1 MNHTVGPRG
10 GDSPGP
16 FPSNLLAAGTVQG
29 LPPWRILSPL
39 RKAEESRSP
48 MLDVLGLEPDDERV
62 YRALLG
68 RPNSTATPLSDLLA
82 LSQAHVDRA
91 LSRLVGWGLVTR
103 SADER
108 FTAAPPA
115 MALGALI
122 SQRRDGLRMAEHALV
137 TLAEEHRAAMTGSS
151 LSDLVEVVTGVD
163 AIRHRFL
170 QVQQAARTEVRSFIT
185 APFVA
190 LPPDENTAEP
200 MAIGRGV
207 RFRAVLD
214 RAVLAEP
221 GIIDDAI
228 DSLRNGV
235 QLRVADQLPM
245 KLVLADAD
253 LGLVPLAV
261 TPDGEPGAVLLHRS
275 GLLDALDALFETV
288 WQAAHPLELSA
299 TGGEAD
305 TPVEL
310 GSEGP
315 TDLDRKILALLLAG
329 LTDPT
334 AATQLGLSPRTLH
347 RRLRHL
353 MDMAGVRTRMQL
365 GGYAVRHGW
374 VKPH

>member
-1 MNHTVGPRG
+1 
-10 GDSPGP
+10 
-16 FPSNLLAAGTVQG
+16 
-29 LPPWRILSPL
+29 
-39 RKAEESRSP
+39 
-48 MLDVLGLEPDDERV
+48 MLDVLGLESDDERV

-68 RPNSTATPLSDLLA
+68 RPDSTAMPLSDLLA
-82 LSQAHVDRA
+82 LPRAHVDQA
-91 LSRLVGWGLVTR
+91 LARLVGWGLVTR
-103 SADER
+103 SSDER

-122 SQRRDGLRMAEHALV
+122 TQRRDGLRMAERALV
-137 TLAEEHRAAMTGSS
+137 TFAEEHRAAMTGSS
-151 LSDLVEVVTGVD
+151 ISDLIEVVTGVD

-170 QVQQAARTEVRSFIT
+170 QVQQAARTQVRSFIT

-200 MAIGRGV
+200 MALGRGV
-207 RFRAVLD
+207 HFRAVLD

-228 DSLRNGV
+228 TSLSSGV
-235 QLRVADQLPM
+235 ELRVADQLPM
-245 KLVLADAD
+245 KLVLADAE

-261 TPDGEPGAVLLHRS
+261 TPAGEPGAVLLHGS
-275 GLLDALDALFETV
+275 GLLDAMDALFETV
-288 WQAAHPLELSA
+288 WRTAQPLELSG
-299 TGGEAD
+299 TGGEAAP
-305 TPVEL
+305 TVEL
-310 GSEGP
+310 RDGGP

-329 LTDPT
+329 LTDPI

-365 GGYAVRHGW
+365 GGHAVRHGW

>member
-1 MNHTVGPRG
+1 
-10 GDSPGP
+10 
-16 FPSNLLAAGTVQG
+16 
-29 LPPWRILSPL
+29 
-39 RKAEESRSP
+39 

-68 RPNSTATPLSDLLA
+68 RPDSTAPLLADLLDQPPA
-82 LSQAHVDRA
+82 AVATA

-122 SQRRDGLRMAEHALV
+122 SERRDGLRLAEQALV
-137 TLAEEHRAAMTGSS
+137 TFAEEHRAAMTGNSI
-151 LSDLVEVVTGVD
+151 SDLIEVVTGVD

-170 QVQQAARTEVRSFIT
+170 QVQQAARTQVRTFIT

-200 MAIGRGV
+200 VALGRGV

-214 RAVLAEP
+214 RAVLGEP
-221 GIIDDAI
+221 GIVDDAVNA
-228 DSLRNGV
+228 LRNGV
-235 QLRVADQLPM
+235 HLRVADQLPM

-288 WQAAHPLELSA
+288 WRTAHPLELSD
-299 TGGEAD
+299 TGGEAE
-305 TPVEL
+305 TTVEL
-310 GSEGP
+310 GAQGP
-315 TDLDRKILALLLAG
+315 TDLDRRILALLLAG
-329 LTDPT
+329 LTDLT
-334 AATQLGLSPRTLH
+334 AAAQLGLSPRTLH

-353 MDMAGVRTRMQL
+353 MDVAGVRTRMQL
-365 GGYAVRHGW
+365 GGHAVRHGW
-374 VKPH
+374 VGPL

>member
-1 MNHTVGPRG
+1 
-10 GDSPGP
+10 
-16 FPSNLLAAGTVQG
+16 
-29 LPPWRILSPL
+29 
-39 RKAEESRSP
+39 
-48 MLDVLGLEPDDERV
+48 MLDVLGLEPDDEHV

-68 RPNSTATPLSDLLA
+68 RPNSTAILLSDLLDV
-82 LSQAHVDRA
+82 SQAHIDKA
-91 LSRLVGWGLVTR
+91 LCHLVGWGLVIS
-103 SADER
+103 SADGL

-122 SQRRDGLRMAEHALV
+122 SQRQDGLRMAEQALV
-137 TLAEEHRAAMTGSS
+137 TFAEEHRAAMTGNSI
-151 LSDLVEVVTGVD
+151 SDLIEVVTGVD

-170 QVQQAARTEVRSFIT
+170 QVQQAARTQVRTFIT

-190 LPPDENTAEP
+190 VPPDENSAEP

-207 RFRAVLD
+207 HFRAVLD

-221 GIIDDAI
+221 GIITDAI

-235 QLRVADQLPM
+235 ELRVADQLPM

-261 TPDGEPGAVLLHRS
+261 TPAGEPGAVLLHRS

-288 WQAAHPLELSA
+288 WRTAHPLELSG
-299 TGGEAD
+299 TGGQSEP
-305 TPVEL
+305 TVEL
-310 GSEGP
+310 GTEGP

-365 GGYAVRHGW
+365 GGHAIRHGW
-374 VKPH
+374 VEPN

>member
-1 MNHTVGPRG
+1 
-10 GDSPGP
+10 
-16 FPSNLLAAGTVQG
+16 
-29 LPPWRILSPL
+29 
-39 RKAEESRSP
+39 

-68 RPNSTATPLSDLLA
+68 RPNSTAVLLSDQLDMPQADIDKA
-82 LSQAHVDRA
+82 LCH
-91 LSRLVGWGLVTR
+91 LVGWGLVIR
-103 SADER
+103 SADEL

-122 SQRRDGLRMAEHALV
+122 SRRQDGLRMAEQALV
-137 TLAEEHRAAMTGSS
+137 TFAEEHRAAMTGNSI
-151 LSDLVEVVTGVD
+151 SDLIEVVTGVD

-170 QVQQAARTEVRSFIT
+170 QVQQAARTQVRTFIT

-190 LPPDENTAEP
+190 VPPGENSAEP
-200 MAIGRGV
+200 VAIGRGV
-207 RFRAVLD
+207 HFRAVLD

-221 GIIDDAI
+221 GIIADAV
-228 DSLRNGV
+228 DSMRNGV

-261 TPDGEPGAVLLHRS
+261 TPAGEPGAVLLHRS

-288 WQAAHPLELSA
+288 WRTAHPLELSG
-299 TGGEAD
+299 TGGESDPA
-305 TPVEL
+305 VEL
-310 GSEGP
+310 GAEGP

-353 MDMAGVRTRMQL
+353 MDLAGVRTRMQL
-365 GGYAVRHGW
+365 GGHAVRHGW
-374 VKPH
+374 VEPS

>member
-1 MNHTVGPRG
+1 
-10 GDSPGP
+10 
-16 FPSNLLAAGTVQG
+16 
-29 LPPWRILSPL
+29 
-39 RKAEESRSP
+39 

-62 YRALLG
+62 YRTLLG
-68 RPNSTATPLSDLLA
+68 QPNSTAVHLSEVVA
-82 LSQAHVDRA
+82 VSQAHVDKA
-91 LSRLVGWGLVTR
+91 LCRLVEWGLVTR

-122 SQRRDGLRMAEHALV
+122 SQRRDGLRRAEQALV
-137 TLAEEHRAAMTGSS
+137 TFAEEHRAAMTGSS
-151 LSDLVEVVTGVD
+151 ITDLIEVVTGAD

-170 QVQQAARTEVRSFIT
+170 QVQQAARTQVRSFIT

-200 MAIGRGV
+200 MALDRGV
-207 RFRAVLD
+207 LFRAVLD

-221 GIIDDAI
+221 GIVQDAV
-228 DSLRNGV
+228 DSQRNGV
-235 QLRVADQLPM
+235 QLRVADHLPM

-261 TPDGEPGAVLLHRS
+261 TPAGEPGAVLLHRS

-288 WQAAHPLELSA
+288 WRTAHPLELSGPA
-299 TGGEAD
+299 GSPPT
-305 TPVEL
+305 VEF
-310 GSEGP
+310 GPQGP
-315 TDLDRKILALLLAG
+315 TELDRRILALLLAG
-329 LTDPT
+329 LTDLT

-353 MDMAGVRTRMQL
+353 MDMAGVRTRIQL
-365 GGYAVRHGW
+365 GAHAVRNGW
-374 VKPH
+374 TEPL

>member
-1 MNHTVGPRG
+1 
-10 GDSPGP
+10 
-16 FPSNLLAAGTVQG
+16 
-29 LPPWRILSPL
+29 
-39 RKAEESRSP
+39 

-62 YRALLG
+62 YRTLLG
-68 RPNSTATPLSDLLA
+68 QPNSTAVHLSEVVTV
-82 LSQAHVDRA
+82 SQAHVDKA
-91 LSRLVGWGLVTR
+91 LCRLVEWGLVTR

-122 SQRRDGLRMAEHALV
+122 SQRRDGLRRAEQALV
-137 TLAEEHRAAMTGSS
+137 TFAEEHRAAMTGSS
-151 LSDLVEVVTGVD
+151 ITDLIEVVTGAD

-170 QVQQAARTEVRSFIT
+170 QVQQAARTQVRSFIT

-200 MAIGRGV
+200 MALDRGV
-207 RFRAVLD
+207 LFRAVLD

-221 GIIDDAI
+221 GIVQDAV
-228 DSLRNGV
+228 DSQRNGV
-235 QLRVADQLPM
+235 QLRVADHLPM

-261 TPDGEPGAVLLHRS
+261 TPAGEPGAVLLHRS

-288 WQAAHPLELSA
+288 WRTAHPLELSGPA
-299 TGGEAD
+299 GSPPT
-305 TPVEL
+305 VEF
-310 GSEGP
+310 GPQGP
-315 TDLDRKILALLLAG
+315 TELDRRILALLLAG
-329 LTDPT
+329 LTDLT

-353 MDMAGVRTRMQL
+353 MDMAGVRTRIQL
-365 GGYAVRHGW
+365 GAHAVRNGW
-374 VKPH
+374 TEPL

>member
-1 MNHTVGPRG
+1 
-10 GDSPGP
+10 
-16 FPSNLLAAGTVQG
+16 
-29 LPPWRILSPL
+29 
-39 RKAEESRSP
+39 

-68 RPNSTATPLSDLLA
+68 RPNSTAVLLSDQLDMSQADIDKA
-82 LSQAHVDRA
+82 LSH
-91 LSRLVGWGLVTR
+91 LVGWGLVIG
-103 SADER
+103 SADEL

-122 SQRRDGLRMAEHALV
+122 SRRQDGLRMAEQALV
-137 TLAEEHRAAMTGSS
+137 TFAEEHRAAMTGNSI
-151 LSDLVEVVTGVD
+151 SDLIEVVTGVD

-170 QVQQAARTEVRSFIT
+170 QVQQAARTQVRTFIT

-190 LPPDENTAEP
+190 VPPGENSAEP
-200 MAIGRGV
+200 VAIGRGV
-207 RFRAVLD
+207 HFRAVLD

-221 GIIDDAI
+221 GIIADAV
-228 DSLRNGV
+228 DSMRNGV
-235 QLRVADQLPM
+235 QLRVADQVPM

-261 TPDGEPGAVLLHRS
+261 TPAGEPGAVLLHRS

-288 WQAAHPLELSA
+288 WRTAHPLELSGI
-299 TGGEAD
+299 GGESDPA
-305 TPVEL
+305 VEL
-310 GSEGP
+310 GAEGP

-365 GGYAVRHGW
+365 GGHAVRHGW
-374 VKPH
+374 VEPS

>member
-1 MNHTVGPRG
+1 
-10 GDSPGP
+10 
-16 FPSNLLAAGTVQG
+16 
-29 LPPWRILSPL
+29 
-39 RKAEESRSP
+39 
-48 MLDVLGLEPDDERV
+48 MLGVLGLEPDDELV
-62 YRALLG
+62 YRTLLG
-68 RPNSTATPLSDLLA
+68 RPHSTAPLLSDLL
-82 LSQAHVDRA
+82 LVSQADVDKVLA
-91 LSRLVGWGLVTR
+91 RLVGWGLVVR

-122 SQRRDGLRMAEHALV
+122 SQRRDGLRMAEQALV
-137 TLAEEHRAAMTGSS
+137 SFAEEHRAAMAGSS
-151 LSDLVEVVTGVD
+151 ISDLIEVVTGVD

-170 QVQQAARTEVRSFIT
+170 QVQQAARKQVRSFIT

-200 MAIGRGV
+200 VAIGRGV
-207 RFRAVLD
+207 HFRAVLD

-228 DSLRNGV
+228 ASLRNGV
-235 QLRVADQLPM
+235 ELRVADQLPM

-288 WQAAHPLELSA
+288 WRTAHPLELSA
-299 TGGEAD
+299 PAGEAD
-305 TPVEL
+305 PTVEV
-310 GSEGP
+310 GEQGP

-329 LTDPT
+329 LTDLT

-374 VKPH
+374 VEPH

>member
-1 MNHTVGPRG
+1 
-10 GDSPGP
+10 
-16 FPSNLLAAGTVQG
+16 
-29 LPPWRILSPL
+29 
-39 RKAEESRSP
+39 
-48 MLDVLGLEPDDERV
+48 MLDVLGLDPDAEHV

-68 RPNSTATPLSDLLA
+68 RPHSPADALA
-82 LSQAHVDRA
+82 DALGLPRAHVDTA
-91 LSRLVGWGLVTR
+91 LARLVGWGLATR
-103 SADER
+103 SADGR

-122 SQRRDGLRMAEHALV
+122 SQRRDGLRRAEQALV
-137 TLAEEHRAAMTGSS
+137 TFAEEHRAAMTGSS
-151 LSDLVEVVTGVD
+151 ISDLIEVVTGVD

-170 QVQQAARTEVRSFIT
+170 QVQQAARTQVRSFIT

-200 MAIGRGV
+200 AAIGRGV
-207 RFRAVLD
+207 QFRAVLD
-214 RAVLAEP
+214 RAVLGEP
-221 GIIDDAI
+221 GIVDDAI
-228 DSLRNGV
+228 DALGKGV
-235 QLRVADQLPM
+235 RLRVADELPM

-288 WQAAHPLELSA
+288 WRAAHPLELSGLSGS
-299 TGGEAD
+299 GGEPAP
-305 TPVEL
+305 PVEL
-310 GSEGP
+310 GGSGPSE
-315 TDLDRKILALLLAG
+315 LDRKILALLLAG
-329 LTDPT
+329 LTDLT

-365 GGYAVRHGW
+365 GGHAVRHGW
-374 VKPH
+374 VEPR